1 MTNVFY
7 NDYIYIYIYA
17 FSRRFYP
24 KRLTNEVNVLKIGLE
39 KKKQTNKQN
48 VFSSYVNCSYIL
60 FHKLGLK
67 DQKKSPHT
75 LAHRPSPQKKS
86 GQKWSE
92 VDRGDGLKH
101 QVWMWLPHLLVIW
114 LTKTHLITRCKQGLN
129 ERVIQSFKRLIHS
142 ETKQSK
148 WLSLW
153 MGHWITR
160 IVHNMD
166 SFSNKTLL
174 CFAWKGRSSAVALFE
189 PISIVKIEQNR

>member
-1 MTNVFY
+1 M
-7 NDYIYIYIYA
+7 
-17 FSRRFYP
+17 
-24 KRLTNEVNVLKIGLE
+24 
-39 KKKQTNKQN
+39 
-48 VFSSYVNCSYIL
+48 FSSYVNCSYIL

-174 CFAWKGRSSAVALFE
+174 FCLERQKFCCGFVWTYFHCQNWAKQIILT
-189 PISIVKIEQNR
+189 ILCCKIL